1 MVILSTLK
9 SSELVNLPFVEEDK
23 KEKSWFLKIRP
34 QSSRI
39 WETCYTK
46 NFKAENPNLA
56 VNKWIFHLSEKD
68 GWEEDKERG

>member
-1 MVILSTLK
+1 VVILSTLK

-23 KEKSWFLKIRP
+23 KEKSWFLKIRH

-39 WETCYTK
+39 WKACCTK

-56 VNKWIFHLSEKD
+56 VNMWIFHLSEKD
-68 GWEEDKERG
+68 GWGDKERG